1 VVTKTTKGVLAGVAV
16 AALAA
21 TGVAAVVRYRQGQ
34 KPSPDQRAGLDEL
47 AARLG
52 EADGAAGT
60 NLSGGVRR
68 VLDSLQRTQGISA
81 GRLRQWIAG
90 VRHGTLSDDQAAVA
104 ESDFGALEREADQG
118 GV

>member
-1 VVTKTTKGVLAGVAV
+1 V
-16 AALAA
+16 
-21 TGVAAVVRYRQGQ
+21 
-34 KPSPDQRAGLDEL
+34 S
-47 AARLG
+47 
-52 EADGAAGT
+52 
-60 NLSGGVRR
+60 R

-81 GRLRQWIAG
+81 GRLRHWIAG